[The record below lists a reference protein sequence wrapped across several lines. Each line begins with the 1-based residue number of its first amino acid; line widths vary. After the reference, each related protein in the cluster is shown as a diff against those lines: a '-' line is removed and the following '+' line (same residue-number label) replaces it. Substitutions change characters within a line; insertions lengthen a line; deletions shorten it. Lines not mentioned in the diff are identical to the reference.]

1 MELHRLTRR
10 APDLPPRPHLFLRI
24 MPSPGS
30 LPAILASVTGK
41 YSLFPHAPTLSQK
54 RTAHPAFWAIVS
66 CRIHARRLSLSFT
79 PSCTGLRRTFL
90 RPSPPQLSY
99 RCRPMGNKK
108 DLYLLPDEGD
118 TPNPAY
124 ERLSRRTVRSHTV
137 NKPASANRSPQV
149 GRLYPRLM
157 TLFSISNHWIAKLFY
172 QARLSSTLKDEFSK

>member
-1 MELHRLTRR
+1 MTRR

-66 CRIHARRLSLSFT
+66 CRTYAHRLSLSFT

-108 DLYLLPDEGD
+108 DLYLLPDEGGHFC
-118 TPNPAY
+118 
-124 ERLSRRTVRSHTV
+124 LSRSTAFTTHHTFTTRGLPGTNEPQTLSRTEI
-137 NKPASANRSPQV
+137 
-149 GRLYPRLM
+149 PRLTT
-157 TLFSISNHWIAKLFY
+157 TLPHPAL
-172 QARLSSTLKDEFSK
+172 